1 MRCRKLAL
9 AALTCVFLLAGCGRQ
24 KAAPL
29 PPLAELPED
38 YGLEQA
44 KEDGCVVHENGDIT
58 SGQEA
63 WEAFL
68 QASSAGKAAAVRLAN
83 YYTLDNPSRYDPE
96 YYESIKDD
104 YPLLYVSDLTFD
116 GRAYTV
122 SSLEDG
128 ERLERTFSHLKY
140 FEGEAETPGAVYDAY
155 IRYVLVNDDTA
166 TWDRLMHGIYS
177 SRFGDYIPFDTVY
190 TDYIYENE
198 AGS

>member
-1 MRCRKLAL
+1 MRCRKRAL
-9 AALTCVFLLAGCGRQ
+9 AALTCVFLLAGCGQ
-24 KAAPL
+24 QQAAVL
-29 PPLAELPED
+29 PPLAELPAD

-44 KEDGCVVHENGDIT
+44 KEDGCVVHENGDIA

-68 QASSAGKAAAVRLAN
+68 QASSAGKAAAVRLVN
-83 YYTLDNPSRYDPE
+83 YYTLDDPSRYDPE

-116 GRAYTV
+116 GEAYTV

-128 ERLERTFSHLKY
+128 EQLERTFSCLKY
-140 FEGEAETPGAVYDAY
+140 FEAEAETTGAAYDSY
-155 IRYVLVNDDTA
+155 IRYVLVNDDA
-166 TWDRLMHGIYS
+166 VTWEQLMHGVYS
-177 SRFGDYIPFDTVY
+177 SRFGDYIPFDAVY
-190 TDYIYENE
+190 TDYIYESE